1 MTERRT
7 VAAPA
12 EPAASKARPRWLRA
26 LLARWQPSLVRRV
39 MLAIFLAYALTWLA
53 LVGFDFMRRSDTER
67 ISEGMQAFMR
77 YQSEALDQ
85 MPTAAEAYAFTLS
98 LEREFN
104 RSRREFEQPDALMEL
119 QDHAGGRVF
128 WMRREPLR
136 GDAQE
141 VKRWQHQGREHLLFR
156 QDGARWSFLLAY
168 PIPLFS
174 DVVREI
180 GGQLNVR
187 LLISLPCLMLPIW
200 LAVSR
205 GLLPLRRLSER
216 LARRRPNDL
225 SPLRFDAPYRELKPL
240 TAALDRLFE
249 QLTQKQASERGFV
262 RDAAHE
268 LRTPLAVIAAHVN
281 VLALAEAPAQ
291 RAQAEL
297 QVNAAIARAAH
308 LSQQLLDLSRLEG
321 LAPLPAEAL
330 DVAALVRQVLRQV
343 LPLALAKGQQLALDA
358 PQQLLFEVNRHGLQ
372 TVLINLLDN
381 AIRYCPAG
389 AELQI
394 VLQSKRSGFDD
405 TLSLSVSDDGPGI
418 PVEERE
424 RVFERFYRGAGQAS
438 GGGAGLG
445 LAIVRQAAEHMD
457 GEVELSEGPGGLGC
471 CFTLRCVRPASAG
484 AQPTPQAE
492 L

>member
-1 MTERRT
+1 MSEL
-7 VAAPA
+7 
-12 EPAASKARPRWLRA
+12 EPAWHRLRKG
-26 LLARWQPSLVRRV
+26 LSLHWQPSLVGRV

-53 LVGFDFMRRSDTER
+53 LIGFDFMRRSDTER

-77 YQSEALDQ
+77 YESEALDH

-119 QDHAGGRVF
+119 QDHAGKRVF
-128 WMRREPLR
+128 WMRREALK
-136 GDAQE
+136 GELQT
-141 VKRWQHQGREHLLFR
+141 VKRWQHQGREYLLFR
-156 QDGARWSFLLAY
+156 HDGARWALHLAY

-205 GLLPLRRLSER
+205 GLWPLRRLSER

-225 SPLRFDAPYRELKPL
+225 SPLHFHAPYRELKPL

-281 VLALAEAPAQ
+281 VLALAEAPEQ
-291 RAQAEL
+291 RAQAES

-308 LSQQLLDLSRLEG
+308 LSQQLLDLSRLES
-321 LAPLPAEAL
+321 LTSLPAEAL
-330 DVAALVRQVLRQV
+330 DLAALVRQVMRQL
-343 LPLALAKGQQLALDA
+343 LPLALSKGQQLELDA
-358 PQQLLFEVNRHGLQ
+358 PQQLLFEIDRHGMQ
-372 TVLINLLDN
+372 TVLFNLLDN

-389 AELQI
+389 AVIRIALQA
-394 VLQSKRSGFDD
+394 SHSGSDE
-405 TLSLSVSDDGPGI
+405 TLSLRVSDDGPGI
-418 PVEERE
+418 PAGERE
-424 RVFERFYRGAGQAS
+424 QVFERFYRGAGQAS

-445 LAIVRQAAEHMD
+445 LAIVRQAAEHM
-457 GEVELSEGPGGLGC
+457 GGAVELSEGHGGVGC
-471 CFTLRCVRPASAG
+471 CFTLRCIRPTNAA
-484 AQPTPQAE
+484 AKPKPLAAR
-492 L
+492 